1 MAPTNTG
8 SKPSGGPPH
17 ESWWETPNGCLF
29 IVVGVV
35 VLAVGLIGLFAWA
48 AKKDYEE
55 AVDRQIKILKTGNA
69 VTRANAIMELASLER
84 QEAKRTLPAVP
95 YLIANLPDETPLQW
109 NTVVG
114 KGFMD
119 PGTSLPT
126 NEFTTPGKEAAKTLV
141 AIGPPA
147 IPQLI
152 EAMANRI
159 DRREPIKRIEGQNPM
174 QQARIAELVP
184 EVLAKVGK
192 PAVEPLTKA
201 LDDPRW
207 GVRTGAAEALGLLG
221 DKSAVPALTAKLT
234 DPEPAVRA
242 AAGMALSRLGVLP
255 EGGLGGPLKAPQDEQ
270 RPPR

>member
-1 MAPTNTG
+1 MG
-8 SKPSGGPPH
+8 
-17 ESWWETPNGCLF
+17 
-29 IVVGVV
+29 GVV
-35 VLAVGLIGLFAWA
+35 LVVGLIGLFAWG

-55 AVDRQIKILKTGNA
+55 AVDRQVKILSTGNA
-69 VTRANAIMELASLER
+69 ATRANAILELTSLER

-126 NEFTTPGKEAAKTLV
+126 NEFTTPGKEAAKALV
-141 AIGPPA
+141 AIGAPA

-152 EAMANRI
+152 EAMAGRI
-159 DRREPIKRIEGQNPM
+159 DLRKPPERVAGQNPLVR
-174 QQARIAELVP
+174 AKVASLVP
-184 EVLAKVGK
+184 GVLAQIGQ

-207 GVRTGAAEALGLLG
+207 GVRAGAAETLGKLG
-221 DKSAVPALTAKLT
+221 DRSAISALTAKLT
-234 DPEPAVRA
+234 DAEAPVREA
-242 AAGMALSRLGVLP
+242 AAEALGRLGVSP
-255 EGGLGGPLKAPQDEQ
+255 AGGLGATPETTQDKQ
-270 RPPR
+270 RPRR